1 MQTFLLLSKSQTPPG
16 QTEITL
22 VTRKFTLRL
31 FLLTS
36 INITTPSVEKKKK
49 SLRAGI
55 TLGRETKIKIK
66 GKTQIL

>member
-36 INITTPSVEKKKK
+36 INITTPSVKKKK
-49 SLRAGI
+49 KKPQSWHYFR
-55 TLGRETKIKIK
+55 K
-66 GKTQIL
+66 GDKNKN

>member
-36 INITTPSVEKKKK
+36 INITTPSVKKKK
-49 SLRAGI
+49 KASELA
-55 TLGRETKIKIK
+55 L
-66 GKTQIL
+66 L